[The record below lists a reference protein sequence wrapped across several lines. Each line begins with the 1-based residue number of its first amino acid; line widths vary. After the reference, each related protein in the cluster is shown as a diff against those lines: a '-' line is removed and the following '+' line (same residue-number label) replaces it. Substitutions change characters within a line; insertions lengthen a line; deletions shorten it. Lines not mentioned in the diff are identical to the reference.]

1 MGQLKKSRLSVPVRS
16 CKSPRYITEQLAFQ
30 KLFRNS
36 STINSHK
43 GHPPALAVIMDALSE
58 HLFSCS
64 ALSNQKNIGG
74 RPAVSSCRLHSG
86 YHNRRLSRDI
96 AAILDKAVHIFFI
109 ACQYILKLPSKGQVL
124 PVYSKDRLR
133 FPVHGCKLKIRVN
146 QQNAI
151 V

>member
-1 MGQLKKSRLSVPVRS
+1 MDFQNVFT
-16 CKSPRYITEQLAFQ
+16 YIQ
-30 KLFRNS
+30 
-36 STINSHK
+36 H
-43 GHPPALAVIMDALSE
+43 
-58 HLFSCS
+58 
-64 ALSNQKNIGG
+64 
-74 RPAVSSCRLHSG
+74 
-86 YHNRRLSRDI
+86 I

-109 ACQYILKLPSKGQVL
+109 ACQYILKLPSKGQGVNGQVL

>member
-74 RPAVSSCRLHSG
+74 RPAVSSCRLHSR

-96 AAILDKAVHIFFI
+96 VKPVAGNMAPFTDPFSDVMLHALDFFHCLHIDHI
-109 ACQYILKLPSKGQVL
+109 PADG
-124 PVYSKDRLR
+124 
-133 FPVHGCKLKIRVN
+133 
-146 QQNAI
+146 
-151 V
+151 